1 MTDDELLEA
10 YHTALHSYACAK
22 SGHGNRVEAFVR
34 LTSAQM
40 ALIGRFGASDY
51 LWRYCQ
57 QYEVDTD
64 ALGDSGVAR
73 ERQAVS
79 DLPTKVG

>member
-10 YHTALHSYACAK
+10 YHTALRSYALAK
-22 SGHGNRVEAFVR
+22 SGHGSRVDAFVR

-40 ALIGRFGASDY
+40 ALIGRFGANDY

-57 QYEVDTD
+57 RYAVDTD

-73 ERQAVS
+73 ERQASS
-79 DLPTKVG
+79 DMPTSVG

>member
-10 YHTALHSYACAK
+10 YHAALRSYASAK

-40 ALIGRFGASDY
+40 ALIGRFGASNY
-51 LWRYCQ
+51 LWRYGQ
-57 QYEVDTD
+57 RYKVDTE

-73 ERQAVS
+73 ERQASS
-79 DLPTKVG
+79 DLRMNAG

>member
-10 YHTALHSYACAK
+10 YHVALRSYAGAK

-34 LTSAQM
+34 LTSAQL
-40 ALIGRFGASDY
+40 ALISRFGANDY

-57 QYEVDTD
+57 RYEADTD

-73 ERQAVS
+73 ERQASS
-79 DLPTKVG
+79 DVPTNVG

>member
-10 YHTALHSYACAK
+10 YHTALCSYARAK

-40 ALIGRFGASDY
+40 ALISRFGANEY

-57 QYEVDTD
+57 RYELDTD
-64 ALGDSGVAR
+64 ALDDSGVAR
-73 ERQAVS
+73 ERQASS
-79 DLPTKVG
+79 DMPTDVG

>member
-10 YHTALHSYACAK
+10 YHTALRGYASAK

-40 ALIGRFGASDY
+40 ALISRFGATDY

-57 QYEVDTD
+57 RYDGDTD

-73 ERQAVS
+73 ERQTSS
-79 DLPTKVG
+79 DVPTNVD